1 MNMDLS
7 LSSSICPS
15 AVAPVDHVRLKKMK
29 KAHLLPGELHSTGG
43 RDPPAFTS
51 SLRSSPTPPP
61 TPSSSFHHLLFGLL
75 LLSSVSL
82 LSLSAFLS
90 QVVSSLPSSKNIG
103 LCFQPSREKYKTV
116 LRSLFSGIK
125 YTQPLLFLSQYLRL
139 SSHHN
144 LCSSPPEVKPAC
156 SSQ

>member
-15 AVAPVDHVRLKKMK
+15 AVAPVDHVRLKKK
-29 KAHLLPGELHSTGG
+29 WKRLHSTGG

-75 LLSSVSL
+75 LLFSVSL

-90 QVVSSLPSSKNIG
+90 QLVSSLSSSKNIG
-103 LCFQPSREKYKTV
+103 LCFLPSREKYIKKKV